1 MTFSAASLLKIS
13 MMLRQR
19 RFPDE
24 KKCTE
29 VVLVDNKKNKKD
41 ENNHRPISILSNIS
55 KLF

>member
-1 MTFSAASLLKIS
+1 

-29 VVLVDNKKNKKD
+29 VVPVYNKKNKKD